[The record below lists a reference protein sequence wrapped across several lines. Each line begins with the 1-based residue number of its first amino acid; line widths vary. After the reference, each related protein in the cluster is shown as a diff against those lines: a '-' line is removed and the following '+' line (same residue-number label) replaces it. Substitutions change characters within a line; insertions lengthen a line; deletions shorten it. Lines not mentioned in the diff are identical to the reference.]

1 MLTIPS
7 IPKFADGG
15 LIEDGLFTM
24 NRGEIAGKFTGGK
37 SVVANNQMIIEGI
50 AAGVYSAVVAAM
62 NDTNGGNSQNINVY
76 LDGKQIYASVKKT
89 EAERGVSLMGNQL
102 GYVY

>member
-1 MLTIPS
+1 
-7 IPKFADGG
+7 
-15 LIEDGLFTM
+15 M